1 MNAVF
6 IAALLIL
13 GTLTLDA
20 ILIEVSNYGAYIV
33 CTNDSDC
40 GQSDSCR
47 CRPPRGDD
55 FSYYCSRY

>member
-13 GTLTLDA
+13 GTSTFDA
-20 ILIEVSNYGAYIV
+20 MRLWNYCTHIL

-55 FSYYCSRY
+55 YRYHCSRY